1 MLMKGEEAIIYAVG
15 DIFPDRPEPESI
27 FEHVANVLRGGDIAF
42 CSLETPLTHTTVPP
56 SMNVTTKRDPD
67 RMAAALKKAGFKVVS
82 FATNHCLVDGT
93 DAFLETIQYL
103 RNKGLFVIGV
113 GKNIEEARQSALV
126 DCKGARIAF
135 LSYNSVGRHDYWAQ
149 AGRPGCAPLRA
160 WTLYES
166 MHTEQPGTPSWIHTF
181 LYREDLAAMKAD
193 VSKARTHADVV
204 IASMHCGVGMV
215 PSMIADYQVDA
226 AHAAIDAGAELVL
239 QHHAHILKGIE
250 VYRGKVIFYGL
261 GNFAIEIHFMTKEW
275 ADLPEIKKMRKMQNP
290 EWNPPYPEYP
300 SFPFPPDSRKT
311 IIAKCIIADK
321 NIKNVSFLPAII
333 NRESQPEALQSNDSR
348 FQEVVRYVE
357 VVTKEAGFGT
367 KFNVDGEEV
376 KIEV

>member
-1 MLMKGEEAIIYAVG
+1 MLMKGEEAIVYAVG

-27 FEHVANVLRGGDIAF
+27 FEHVANILRGGDIAF
-42 CSLETPLTHTTVPP
+42 CSLESPLTHTTAPP
-56 SMNVTTKRDPD
+56 FNNATTKRDPD

-82 FATNHCLVDGT
+82 FATNHCLQDGT
-93 DAFLETIQYL
+93 DAFLETIQHL

-113 GKNIEEARQSALV
+113 GKDIEEARQSALV
-126 DCKGARIAF
+126 DCKGTRIAF
-135 LSYNSVGRHDYWAQ
+135 LGYNSVARHDYWAQ
-149 AGRPGCAPLRA
+149 ARRPGCAPLRT

-166 MHTEQPGTPSWIHTF
+166 MHPDQPGTPPWIHTF
-181 LYREDLAAMKAD
+181 LYREDLDAMKAD
-193 VSKARTHADVV
+193 VSKARAHADIV
-204 IASMHCGVGMV
+204 IASVHCGVGMV

-226 AHAAIDAGAELVL
+226 AHAAIDAGAELLL

-275 ADLPEIKKMRKMQNP
+275 SDLPEIKKMRKMLNP

-311 IIAKCIIADK
+311 IIVKCIIADK
-321 NIKNVSFLPAII
+321 NIKSVSFLPAII
-333 NRESQPEALQSNDSR
+333 NRESQPEALQPNDSR

-357 VVTKEAGFGT
+357 MVTKEAGFDT